1 MSSQTSVSMIDRGER
16 VCHPKTGEHGKFCL
30 LGSWPRTAE
39 ASLKKKK
46 KKFTGADGMY
56 SDVTMCQSIGDNF
69 WTFRSMVREIW
80 EEPITVVSLH
90 TEPYDPVLKLYK
102 NSLH

>member
-1 MSSQTSVSMIDRGER
+1 
-16 VCHPKTGEHGKFCL
+16 
-30 LGSWPRTAE
+30 
-39 ASLKKKK
+39 
-46 KKFTGADGMY
+46 MY